1 MKIVSIVTPCYNE
14 EDNVQDVYF
23 QVKKIFDG
31 LEQYNYEHLFIDN
44 ASKDKTVEILKEIAK
59 EDQRV
64 KIIINCRNFGPS
76 RSMYYALLQTCGD
89 SVVLLPAD
97 LQEPPELI
105 PEFIQKWEDGYTV
118 IKGVKTSS
126 KESFLMYFLRS
137 AYYFLIRRI
146 SDIELTSHFIGF
158 GLYDKKVIEA
168 LREINDPY
176 PYFRG
181 LIEELGFH
189 SIKVEYEQKRR
200 KKGKSSY
207 NFFRYFDE
215 AMLGITSHS
224 RIPLRLATIVGFIMS
239 FLSLM
244 IAFGYLIAK
253 LVFWQLFPLG
263 TAPITVG
270 LFLLASIQLFFIGI
284 IGEYIG
290 LMHLRMLKRP
300 LVVERQRINFENTDS
315 FKSSNE

>member
-1 MKIVSIVTPCYNE
+1 MKKISIVTPCYNE
-14 EDNVQDVYF
+14 EDNIQDVYIR
-23 QVKKIFDG
+23 VKQIFDG

-44 ASKDKTVEILKEIAK
+44 ASKDKTVKILKELARK
-59 EDQRV
+59 DQRL

-89 SVVLLPAD
+89 AVVLLPAD

-118 IKGVKTSS
+118 VKGVKTPS
-126 KESFLMYFLRS
+126 KENFLMYFSRM
-137 AYYFLIRRI
+137 AYYFLMRKI
-146 SDIELTSHFIGF
+146 SEIELTSHFIGF
-158 GLYDKKVIEA
+158 GLYDKAVIDT

-181 LIEELGFH
+181 LIEELGFY
-189 SIKVEYEQKRR
+189 SVKVEYQQNQR

-215 AMLGITSHS
+215 AMLGITSQS
-224 RIPLRLATIVGFIMS
+224 RIPLRIATILGFIMS
-239 FLSLM
+239 FLSLLVA
-244 IAFGYLIAK
+244 IGYLIAK
-253 LVFWQLFPLG
+253 LVFWQSFPLG

-300 LVVERQRINFENTDS
+300 LVVERERINFDDDA
-315 FKSSNE
+315 KSVDA

>member
-1 MKIVSIVTPCYNE
+1 MKTISIVTPCYNE
-14 EDNVQDVYF
+14 EDNIQDVYF
-23 QVKKIFDG
+23 QVKQIFDG

-44 ASKDKTVEILKEIAK
+44 ASKDKTVKILKEIAK

-64 KIIINCRNFGPS
+64 KIIVNCRNFGPS
-76 RSMYYALLQTCGD
+76 RSMYYALLQTSGD

-118 IKGVKTSS
+118 VKGVKTSS

-181 LIEELGFH
+181 LIEELGFY

-244 IAFGYLIAK
+244 VAFGYLIAK
-253 LVFWQLFPLG
+253 LIFWQSFPLG

-290 LMHLRMLKRP
+290 LIHLRILKRP
-300 LVVERQRINFENTDS
+300 LVVERERINFEDVI
-315 FKSSNE
+315 KLGDR